1 MYLRLNNQH
10 QCEES
15 KNVSKKKKWMR
26 QCLECAVHPQ
36 GKLGGCTVISC
47 GVTLNYT
54 TYYLNL
60 RNTGANPSRNKI
72 NPKNV
77 STISKTPKSC
87 RASLAFAKCPFL
99 AGTAKQVY
107 AAKGYYTAVRAALI
121 HWPISDIL

>member
-1 MYLRLNNQH
+1 MCQ
-10 QCEES
+10 
-15 KNVSKKKKWMR
+15 KKKGMR

-60 RNTGANPSRNKI
+60 RNTGANPSRKKKKS
-72 NPKNV
+72 KNHFYYFKNQKKLSGSFSFRKMSV
-77 STISKTPKSC
+77 PCKHSETSVIPEW
-87 RASLAFAKCPFL
+87 
-99 AGTAKQVY
+99 Y
-107 AAKGYYTAVRAALI
+107 AARGYYTAVRAALI